1 MLILSLPDC
10 HVAGQVKSRDSRY
23 AKQQYAGA
31 NLREISSSPILRRP
45 AADVDAA
52 CYRSEENRCERN
64 RAQNKAGDAVEHGA
78 LSPMASL
85 LVSNYREVVEFI
97 EFTLLG
103 AIVFCIG
110 FAVTAGI

>member
-1 MLILSLPDC
+1 MLTLPLPDYYR
-10 HVAGQVKSRDSRY
+10 AGQVHGRDSRNG
-23 AKQQYAGA
+23 KIQYASA
-31 NLREISSSPILRRP
+31 NLREISCLPVLR
-45 AADVDAA
+45 ASITDVDAA
-52 CYRSEENRCERN
+52 RYRGEENRCERDG
-64 RAQNKAGDAVEHGA
+64 AQNKADDAVEHGA